1 VRMKQNETQNEENRG
16 RKLERKRLREKKRGK

>member
-1 VRMKQNETQNEENRG
+1 MRMKQNETQNEENRG